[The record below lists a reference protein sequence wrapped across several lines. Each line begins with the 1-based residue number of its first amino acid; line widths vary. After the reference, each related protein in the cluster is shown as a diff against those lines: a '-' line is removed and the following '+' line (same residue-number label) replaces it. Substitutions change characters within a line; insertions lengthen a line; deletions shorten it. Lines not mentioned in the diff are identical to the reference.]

1 MRLSEI
7 AKALNAPIRGADV
20 NVLSVG
26 TDSRNISK
34 GQLFVGIKGKH
45 FDGNDYAAEAIKQ
58 GAAAVML
65 SNANVHAAPSV
76 VVENT
81 RLALGALSHYWRS
94 KFNLPLVAVTGSN
107 GKTTV
112 KEMIYAILNAAHG
125 TVLATRGNLNNDI
138 GMPLTLLEL
147 NEKHTFA
154 VIEMGMSHEG
164 EIRYLTKI
172 AQPQVALVN
181 NAGTAHIGEVGS
193 REGIARAKGEIF
205 EGLAEGGTAVINAD
219 DDFAGYWKSL
229 NVNRKIITFGLGAN
243 ADVSA
248 TYQTQNNV
256 TEIKLIT
263 PNGKIEFSLNV
274 LGEHNIHN
282 ALAASAV
289 ALALGISNQ
298 AIAHG
303 LAQFHPVKGRLNWL
317 PGFNGAVVIDD
328 TYNANPDSMKAA
340 IDVLASQNALQIFV
354 MGDMAEL
361 GTDAP
366 QMHAEIGA
374 YAKQKN
380 IALFFSFGELSR
392 LASVAFGQN
401 AQHFDALEALLD
413 ALRRHMRNE
422 VTVLVK
428 GSRFMQMERVV
439 NQILKDKNLEGVH

>member
-1 MRLSEI
+1 M
-7 AKALNAPIRGADV
+7 
-20 NVLSVG
+20 
-26 TDSRNISK
+26 
-34 GQLFVGIKGKH
+34 
-45 FDGNDYAAEAIKQ
+45 
-58 GAAAVML
+58 
-65 SNANVHAAPSV
+65 
-76 VVENT
+76 
-81 RLALGALSHYWRS
+81 
-94 KFNLPLVAVTGSN
+94 
-107 GKTTV
+107 
-112 KEMIYAILNAAHG
+112 
-125 TVLATRGNLNNDI
+125 
-138 GMPLTLLEL
+138 
-147 NEKHTFA
+147 
-154 VIEMGMSHEG
+154 
-164 EIRYLTKI
+164 
-172 AQPQVALVN
+172 ALVN

-219 DDFAGYWKSL
+219 DEFAGYWKSL

-380 IALFFSFGELSR
+380 IDIFLSFGELSKQ
-392 LASVAFGQN
+392 ASATFGQN

-428 GSRFMQMERVV
+428 GSRFMQMERVANEIV
-439 NQILKDKNLEGVH
+439 KEKVSQILKDKNLEGVH